1 MNEPVFG
8 AVQCLSP
15 AGLHKMGYTQ
25 WGDPRNPRVLVC
37 VHGLTRVGRDFDR
50 LARALCGRYRVI
62 CPDAVGRG
70 RSDWLRD
77 PAHYMLSQYVAD
89 MVTLIAR
96 LDVEQVAWIGTSMGG
111 LVGIGLSGLAQS
123 PIVRLVLND
132 VGPRMELSALE
143 RIGTYV
149 GQPIR
154 FESLEQATE
163 YNRSIAAGFAM
174 RSDDEWRE
182 ITASVLKVDGD
193 GYVLHYDPAI
203 SVPVRALT
211 PELIAAGE
219 HMLWSL
225 YDAIRCPTL
234 LLRGERSD
242 LLTVATAAEM
252 SERGPRA
259 RVVTIPGVGHAPML
273 FDPEQIEV
281 VKAFLL
287 ED

>member
-234 LLRGERSD
+234 LLRGEHSD

>member
-1 MNEPVFG
+1 MSEPVFG

-234 LLRGERSD
+234 LLRGEHSD

>member
-225 YDAIRCPTL
+225 YDVIRCPIL

-242 LLTVATAAEM
+242 LLTAATAAEM

-273 FDPEQIEV
+273 FDPEQIEI